1 MKALLSAA
9 LASLL
14 LFACSQELSVEQQ
27 VIATLRNM
35 EVAAE
40 EGEHLEFIGHVSES
54 FSAQYGS
61 MGRQDFHRFMIY
73 QINQHRRLRAQF
85 FPIYVTDLGDDQASA
100 QFQLLVT
107 GGAGLLPDSG
117 QMYEVQTQW
126 IRDGSDWMLEGAEW
140 EPLRLP
146 DVQRPSG

>member
-1 MKALLSAA
+1 MKGILCAVIAALL
-9 LASLL
+9 LL
-14 LFACSQELSVEQQ
+14 ACSKQLTVEQQ

-40 EGEHLEFIGHVSES
+40 EGEHFEFIGYVADS
-54 FSAQYGS
+54 FKAQHGS
-61 MGRQDFHRFMIY
+61 MGRSDFQRFMIY

-85 FPIYVTDLGDDQASA
+85 FPIYVTDLDNDQAAA

-117 QMYEVQTQW
+117 QLYEVQTRW
-126 IRDGSDWMLEGAEW
+126 IRDGSDWMLDGAEW
-140 EPLRLP
+140 KPVRLP
-146 DVQRPSG
+146 DV